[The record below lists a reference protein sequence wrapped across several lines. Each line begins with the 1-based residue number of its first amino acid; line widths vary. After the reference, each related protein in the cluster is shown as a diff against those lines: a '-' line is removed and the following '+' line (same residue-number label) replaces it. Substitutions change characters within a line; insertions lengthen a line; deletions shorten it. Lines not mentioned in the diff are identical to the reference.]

1 MFVSKLQ
8 TNIRQFFVRKYV
20 RFCIDKRMFVYY
32 NAVIESKQ
40 MFAAMQGGYETRK
53 KSYRR
58 TRAKRVKRYTYLSIL
73 LSALCLGGI
82 TYSKLTV
89 EATQKKAQEPYK
101 YYTEIRVQ
109 RGDTLW
115 DIANKYMDSS
125 VYRSLD
131 DYMDEIREINS
142 INYNR
147 IYNGQQLIIPY
158 YSEQLR

>member
-1 MFVSKLQ
+1 M
-8 TNIRQFFVRKYV
+8 N
-20 RFCIDKRMFVYY
+20 
-32 NAVIESKQ
+32 E
-40 MFAAMQGGYETRK
+40 K
-53 KSYRR
+53 KKKNHRR
-58 TRAKRVKRYTYLSIL
+58 TREKRVRRYTCLSIL
-73 LSALCLGGI
+73 LFALCLGGI

-89 EATQKKAQEPYK
+89 EATQKKAQGPYK

-115 DIANKYMDSS
+115 DIANKYMDTS

-158 YSEQLR
+158 YSEQLQ

>member
-1 MFVSKLQ
+1 M
-8 TNIRQFFVRKYV
+8 N
-20 RFCIDKRMFVYY
+20 
-32 NAVIESKQ
+32 
-40 MFAAMQGGYETRK
+40 ETRK

-158 YSEQLR
+158 YSSSFVNFIKYFVWLQGGDIHPYRQLSFITS

>member
-1 MFVSKLQ
+1 M
-8 TNIRQFFVRKYV
+8 N
-20 RFCIDKRMFVYY
+20 
-32 NAVIESKQ
+32 
-40 MFAAMQGGYETRK
+40 ETRK

-115 DIANKYMDSS
+115 DIANKYIGFQRLSFS
-125 VYRSLD
+125 
-131 DYMDEIREINS
+131 
-142 INYNR
+142 
-147 IYNGQQLIIPY
+147 
-158 YSEQLR
+158 

>member
-1 MFVSKLQ
+1 M
-8 TNIRQFFVRKYV
+8 TMN
-20 RFCIDKRMFVYY
+20 
-32 NAVIESKQ
+32 
-40 MFAAMQGGYETRK
+40 ETRK

>member
-40 MFAAMQGGYETRK
+40 MFAAMQGGYDHERNEEEKLQKNKSK
-53 KSYRR
+53 KSK
-58 TRAKRVKRYTYLSIL
+58 TLYLP
-73 LSALCLGGI
+73 
-82 TYSKLTV
+82 YSKLTV

>member
-1 MFVSKLQ
+1 M
-8 TNIRQFFVRKYV
+8 
-20 RFCIDKRMFVYY
+20 
-32 NAVIESKQ
+32 
-40 MFAAMQGGYETRK
+40 
-53 KSYRR
+53 
-58 TRAKRVKRYTYLSIL
+58 
-73 LSALCLGGI
+73 
-82 TYSKLTV
+82 

-115 DIANKYMDSS
+115 DIANKYMDSR

>member
-1 MFVSKLQ
+1 M
-8 TNIRQFFVRKYV
+8 N
-20 RFCIDKRMFVYY
+20 
-32 NAVIESKQ
+32 
-40 MFAAMQGGYETRK
+40 ETRK

-109 RGDTLW
+109 RGDTFMGYRKQIYGFQSLSFSLTTIW
-115 DIANKYMDSS
+115 MRSGRSIRSIITAFIMVSS
-125 VYRSLD
+125 
-131 DYMDEIREINS
+131 
-142 INYNR
+142 
-147 IYNGQQLIIPY
+147 
-158 YSEQLR
+158 

>member
-1 MFVSKLQ
+1 M
-8 TNIRQFFVRKYV
+8 N
-20 RFCIDKRMFVYY
+20 
-32 NAVIESKQ
+32 
-40 MFAAMQGGYETRK
+40 ETRK

-101 YYTEIRVQ
+101 YYTEIQGPAWRY
-109 RGDTLW
+109 LM

-125 VYRSLD
+125 VYRS
-131 DYMDEIREINS
+131 S
-142 INYNR
+142 
-147 IYNGQQLIIPY
+147 
-158 YSEQLR
+158 

>member
-1 MFVSKLQ
+1 M
-8 TNIRQFFVRKYV
+8 N
-20 RFCIDKRMFVYY
+20 
-32 NAVIESKQ
+32 
-40 MFAAMQGGYETRK
+40 ETRK

-58 TRAKRVKRYTYLSIL
+58 TRAKRVKRYT
-73 LSALCLGGI
+73 
-82 TYSKLTV
+82 
-89 EATQKKAQEPYK
+89 

>member
-1 MFVSKLQ
+1 MQNRRDF
-8 TNIRQFFVRKYV
+8 R
-20 RFCIDKRMFVYY
+20 
-32 NAVIESKQ
+32 
-40 MFAAMQGGYETRK
+40 AMDDRELR
-53 KSYRR
+53 SYRR
-58 TRAKRVKRYTYLSIL
+58 ALRLRRARRQKIMTASVAVFAAICMVLICSLSYRAIKSNASSGFKYYTSI
-73 LSALCLGGI
+73 
-82 TYSKLTV
+82 TV
-89 EATQKKAQEPYK
+89 EA
-101 YYTEIRVQ
+101 
-109 RGDTLW
+109 GDTLW

>member
-1 MFVSKLQ
+1 M
-8 TNIRQFFVRKYV
+8 N
-20 RFCIDKRMFVYY
+20 
-32 NAVIESKQ
+32 
-40 MFAAMQGGYETRK
+40 ETRK

-115 DIANKYMDSS
+115 DIANKYMDSR

-142 INYNR
+142 ISYNR

>member
-1 MFVSKLQ
+1 M
-8 TNIRQFFVRKYV
+8 NEI
-20 RFCIDKRMFVYY
+20 
-32 NAVIESKQ
+32 
-40 MFAAMQGGYETRK
+40 RK
-53 KSYRR
+53 KNYKRIR
-58 TRAKRVKRYTYLSIL
+58 EKRVRRYTSLSL
-73 LSALCLGGI
+73 LLFALCMGGI

-89 EATQKKAQEPYK
+89 EATQKKAQDPYK

-115 DIANKYMDSS
+115 DIANKYIDTR
-125 VYRSLD
+125 VYHSLD

-142 INYNR
+142 IRYNL